1 MLAVMEKIK
10 EIALGIILFIV
21 FMVILCLMWA
31 IIKSIYLKL
40 VKNELFFSNVKK
52 IFLNGTVSVIL
63 EAVNP
68 FNWL

>member
-1 MLAVMEKIK
+1 MEKIK